1 VLSKEDNSHPRDWSQ
16 WKKLSNIAV
25 IASMAS
31 KSPVSYRGLDMRH
44 VKLIYVREV
53 VAGRAWIKED
63 TGKSL

>member
-31 KSPVSYRGLDMRH
+31 RSTVHTVVLEYKISIH
-44 VKLIYVREV
+44 REPRSEEEMNSLSVLTV
-53 VAGRAWIKED
+53 V
-63 TGKSL
+63 TL